1 MSSGIF
7 DVNEYSITI
16 EEAANTVKAKLL
28 KYEQLRKPRVMII
41 CGSGLGGI
49 VNILQEPRIELR
61 YEEIPGFKSSTVS
74 GHAGKLVFGLIG
86 DNKVPVMCMVGR
98 LHFYE
103 GYTFQETTFPIRL
116 AKAIDIETVV
126 VTNAAGGVNSDFK
139 VGDLMLINDH
149 INFPGF
155 AGFNALRGPN
165 LVEYGPRFLPLSDAY
180 DFDLRRLFF
189 KSKKKLGID
198 RTVHEGVY
206 FFAAGPTYESR
217 AEVRMIRTLGGDAV
231 GMSTV
236 PEVVVARHS
245 QLKVLALSLITNV
258 GVGEKPPSALDES
271 PVRLD
276 EGMANHEEVLE
287 AANEASKDVQKIFE
301 ATINQL

>member
-1 MSSGIF
+1 MSETF
-7 DVNEYSITI
+7 NVEEYVQSIKD
-16 EEAANTVKAKLL
+16 ASATVTSKIAGL
-28 KYEQLRKPRVMII
+28 KPRVMII

-49 VNILQEPRIELR
+49 VNILKEQIELK
-61 YEEIPGFKSSTVS
+61 YEDIPGFKTSTVS
-74 GHAGKLVFGLIG
+74 GHAGKLVFGTIG
-86 DNKVPVMCMVGR
+86 SNKVPVMCMVGR

-103 GYTFQETTFPIRL
+103 GYSLQDTTFPVRL
-116 AKAIDIETVV
+116 AKEIGIETIV

-149 INFPGF
+149 INLAGF
-155 AGFNALRGPN
+155 AGFNPLRGPN
-165 LVEYGPRFLPLSDAY
+165 LKPGPRFLPLSDAY

-189 KSKKKLGID
+189 NTKRELGIE

-217 AEVRMIRTLGGDAV
+217 AEVRMIKTLGGDAV

-236 PEVVVARHS
+236 PEVVVARHCG
-245 QLKVLALSLITNV
+245 LKVLALSLITNV
-258 GVGEKPPSALDES
+258 GVDAKPPSALTDE
-271 PVRLD
+271 VVKLD
-276 EGMANHEEVLE
+276 AGMANHQEVLD

-301 ATINQL
+301 ATINKL